1 MTPVF
6 EFCPDR
12 RSLRRNANTTMPPY
26 RLAASYHV
34 VQNLPTSHRA
44 RTLAVDETS
53 GWVYLV
59 TPFLGVNPEHAM
71 SSAKVDPAG
80 NFEVLAIGK

>member
-1 MTPVF
+1 
-6 EFCPDR
+6 
-12 RSLRRNANTTMPPY
+12 MPPY